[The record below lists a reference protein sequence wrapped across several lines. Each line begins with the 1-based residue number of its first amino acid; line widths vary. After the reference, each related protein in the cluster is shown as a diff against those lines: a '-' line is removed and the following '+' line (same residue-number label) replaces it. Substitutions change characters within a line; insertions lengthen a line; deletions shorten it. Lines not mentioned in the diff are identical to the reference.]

1 MAISPKNYI
10 WHLMTVLIFPA
21 SEVYLHEMP
30 GGQFTNLLAQAKSLG
45 LDNKWPEIAK
55 TYADVNHIF
64 GDIVKVT
71 PSSKVVGDM
80 ALMMVAQGISKDQ
93 VEDPNSE
100 IIFPESVIDMLK
112 GNLGQPPGIPLN
124 IIKKALGKRKL
135 YKRKTRIKK

>member
-1 MAISPKNYI
+1 MAFDEGVN
-10 WHLMTVLIFPA
+10 FPA

-112 GNLGQPPGIPLN
+112 GNLGQPPGDSL
-124 IIKKALGKRKL
+124 
-135 YKRKTRIKK
+135 